1 MVLFLTQYD
10 KDRTLSRNNQPANI
24 LSKHKRFQKKL
35 NNFHILSPGRIV
47 DGFRMQTWTG
57 NMLKSLSR
65 LCLLTTFIWTSWWA
79 KLLPFVSPNFSGQ
92 KVRHLRT
99 ASHLCSVCGL
109 QDSLSNLN
117 LWSLNIEN
125 NRGVIFRR
133 WLFPSCC
140 SPLVLGYTGV
150 WGWLVLSESPFFI
163 AVDSTDPGR
172 SHMLGNVQL
181 CTKWFV
187 IVDNR
192 SQDQG
197 LLLGGKKIKKH
208 PQQNIPYKIIHLF
221 FSEWHLWR
229 CKMWA
234 KLETLWLQ

>member
-1 MVLFLTQYD
+1 MNRQYVEVIV
-10 KDRTLSRNNQPANI
+10 TLVPADHLHLNI
-24 LSKHKRFQKKL
+24 LMNKTSAITNSERTTCHV
-35 NNFHILSPGRIV
+35 ICYS
-47 DGFRMQTWTG
+47 
-57 NMLKSLSR
+57 SR
-65 LCLLTTFIWTSWWA
+65 VW
-79 KLLPFVSPNFSGQ
+79 FVSPNFSGQ

-117 LWSLNIEN
+117 LWSLNTEN

-140 SPLVLGYTGV
+140 SPLVLVYTGV

-163 AVDSTDPGR
+163 AVDSTDRGR

-187 IVDNR
+187 IVDDR

-197 LLLGGKKIKKH
+197 LLLGGKKSKNTH
-208 PQQNIPYKIIHLF
+208 NKIYHT
-221 FSEWHLWR
+221 
-229 CKMWA
+229 K
-234 KLETLWLQ
+234 